1 MVAPVS
7 TTFTITSGSLSTLD
21 RYSAYGV
28 SEPSVHMDTPSVIP
42 GSNVYE
48 FAWDF
53 VDTAV
58 HVTGMWHE
66 LSLTGSL
73 GLSMT
78 AKGSNDGTNWTDI
91 TVGTVDSSYS
101 TGGEAVFRWTATLST
116 DKFFRYLKMIFTV
129 NSISYSSSLNLKF
142 QAVNFGFDSA
152 RPWSADG
159 SGGVGP
165 GGGTGPGD
173 GEGGGAN
180 DPGGENDPSTHEG
193 FAMSDLAVY
202 AGDMVLDWIK
212 GNAFAAPPDNVW
224 IALFD
229 GDPDATTSPGSE
241 VTGTIGLT
249 RQMPTFGAIVNRYM
263 LNTNKI
269 EFGAPTSDVTVAA
282 FALYDAETGGN
293 RITLKVLAAPST
305 FVAET
310 PIIIQPGKLP
320 VYY

>member
-7 TTFTITSGSLSTLD
+7 TTFTVLSGSLSTLG

-28 SEPSVHMDTPSVIP
+28 SEPSIHVDTPSVIP
-42 GSNVYE
+42 PDNVYE
-48 FAWDF
+48 FAFDF

-58 HVTGMWHE
+58 HVTSMWNE
-66 LSLTGSL
+66 LSLNGSF
-73 GLSMT
+73 GVNMT

-91 TVGTVDSSYS
+91 TIGNPTSEVSGT
-101 TGGEAVFRWTATLST
+101 EAVFRWQAPLTT

-129 NSISYSSSLNLKF
+129 ISISYSGSLDLKF
-142 QAVNFGFDSA
+142 QTANFDYDA
-152 RPWSADG
+152 TRPWAEDG
-159 SGGVGP
+159 NGGVGP
-165 GGGTGPGD
+165 GDDT
-173 GEGGGAN
+173 GGGAN

-202 AGDMVLDWIK
+202 AGDMVLNWIK
-212 GNAFAAPPDNVW
+212 GSAFGAPPDDVYV
-224 IALFD
+224 ALFD

-241 VTGTIGLT
+241 ITGTLGLT
-249 RQMPTFGAIVNRYM
+249 RQSPMFGAIVNRYM

-269 EFGAPTSDVTVAA
+269 EFGAPSADVTVAA
-282 FALYDAETGGN
+282 FALYDAPTGGN
-293 RITLKVLAAPST
+293 RITLKVLAVPST
-305 FVAET
+305 FTSGT